1 MDTSPRPMVP
11 RTLHRPGQRFALFV
25 VGSSFALLGAGML
38 TQAATTGLVGV
49 LLYVVVGLGGAWVAF
64 RSCVM
69 GVRIDSAGLVE
80 RRLGRSK
87 VIPWCAIGE
96 VDTGA
101 GPGMAPAGAPGLVLR
116 DGERVALGALASYSS
131 RVVDADFSLIRC
143 LHTAHVAECPDCA

>member
-11 RTLHRPGQRFALFV
+11 RTLHRPGQRFALFL
-25 VGSSFALLGAGML
+25 VGASFALLGAGML
-38 TQAATTGLVGV
+38 TQTVTTGFVGV
-49 LLYVVVGLGGAWVAF
+49 LLHAVILVGGVWVAF

-69 GVRIDSAGLVE
+69 GVRIDSTGLAE
-80 RRLGRSK
+80 RGLGRSK

-101 GPGMAPAGAPGLVLR
+101 GPGMPPAGAPGLVLR
-116 DGERVALGALASYSS
+116 KGERVTLGAIASYSS
-131 RVVDADFSLIRC
+131 RVVDADFSLIRS